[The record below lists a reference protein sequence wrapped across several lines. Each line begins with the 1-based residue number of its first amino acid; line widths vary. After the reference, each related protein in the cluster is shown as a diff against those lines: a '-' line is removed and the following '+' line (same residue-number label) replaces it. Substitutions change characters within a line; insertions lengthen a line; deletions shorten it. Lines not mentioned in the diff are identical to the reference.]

1 MDFADRGWDYRD
13 RYRKGGGPSR
23 MTTRRL
29 LLLVDGLDRN
39 SSRFWAEITDSD
51 RFSTTDYVL
60 MIFYLALI
68 GEVHPMWNRREEERK
83 KSEFEAKKKAVLAAE
98 RARKKRLGIN

>member
-1 MDFADRGWDYRD
+1 
-13 RYRKGGGPSR
+13 

-39 SSRFWAEITDSD
+39 ASRFWSEINDSD

-68 GEVHPMWNRREEERK
+68 GEAHPMWNRREEERK
-83 KSEFEAKKKAVLAAE
+83 KAEFEAKKKAVLAAE

>member
-1 MDFADRGWDYRD
+1 
-13 RYRKGGGPSR
+13 

-29 LLLVDGLDRN
+29 LLLVDGLDRD
-39 SSRFWAEITDSD
+39 SSRFWTEITDSD

-60 MIFYLALI
+60 MLFYFALI